1 MGGIRTTNRKG
12 PKLQK
17 SSGVSLIE
25 ILITIAIS
33 ALLVAIGFASFK
45 DIKARYDL
53 NSAAHTLYSDIIW
66 CQQKSMGAPH
76 SLGISFS
83 AHKYIVFRDT
93 NDNGVFDNGTDT
105 KIQER
110 ELNHITLSGY
120 PQNGF
125 VYSRRGIASS
135 TFTVTLTNDMN
146 QRKQI
151 SVSLFKARIRNG

>member
-1 MGGIRTTNRKG
+1 MQRSIN
-12 PKLQK
+12 
-17 SSGVSLIE
+17 GVSLIE
-25 ILITIAIS
+25 ILITIAIA
-33 ALLVAIGFASFK
+33 ALLLAIGFASFRGF
-45 DIKARYDL
+45 KARYDL
-53 NSAAHTLYSDIIW
+53 NSAAHALYSDIMW
-66 CQQKSMGAPH
+66 CQQNSMGAPH

-83 AHKYIVFRDT
+83 AHKYIIFKDI

-125 VYSRRGIASS
+125 VYSRRGIASP
-135 TFTVTLTNDMN
+135 TFTLTLTNDEN

-151 SVSLFKARIRNG
+151 SVSLFKVRIRNG